1 MGTTDQTD
9 RGDRASPDYYFE
21 VAKQG
26 AARGEPHRML
36 EALALSGFLDG
47 LVRSLNT
54 KWARMPVDEVKDCIA
69 LAVDSAYQA
78 ISQGRSVRDLG
89 AWLWKAADNTVNDRW
104 NDYYHARAPIEAAD
118 STAAVDQDLHDEAA
132 ERLAEHRRAEA
143 IRVAR
148 QLIPRIGQGQ
158 VAAVMGVVID
168 AVERGISDLPQAA
181 IADALGLTEP
191 AVRSLLSRGFD
202 RLAREARR
210 EGIELPED
218 ITDLPRQP
226 PTGGGDG
233 RSLPTELKD

>member
-1 MGTTDQTD
+1 VGRTDQTD
-9 RGDRASPDYYFE
+9 QANRASPEYFE
-21 VAKQG
+21 VAKQA

-54 KWARMPVDEVKDCIA
+54 KWDRMPEDEVKDCIA

-78 ISQGRSVRDLG
+78 IFQGRSVRDLA

-104 NDYYHARAPIEAAD
+104 NDYYQARAPVEAAD
-118 STAAVDQDLHDEAA
+118 SVAAVDQNPHDEAA
-132 ERLAEHRRAEA
+132 AQLAEHRRAEA
-143 IRVAR
+143 IRLAR

-158 VAAVMGVVID
+158 VVAVMGVVID
-168 AVERGISDLPQAA
+168 AVEQGIPDLPHAA

-210 EGIELPED
+210 EGIELPD
-218 ITDLPRQP
+218 DLPDLMGQP
-226 PTGGGDG
+226 KPEGETDS
-233 RSLPTELKD
+233 RLRTEPED